1 MVSKIKFDLLFFK
14 SIPKCCILI
23 LESSD
28 ILIFY
33 PPILYQFHLTSF
45 FRPDNLKRKLTVCT
59 EVGIAGYAILFHTE
73 GLAKCHMGPTV
84 SLLRLVV
91 RNRSLQTG
99 SQTGLFEVFYI
110 DRSITPLIWN
120 KGPFL
125 YETQVPSNLAI
136 DPLLFASHS
145 LCCSNLKRL

>member
-1 MVSKIKFDLLFFK
+1 M
-14 SIPKCCILI
+14 
-23 LESSD
+23 
-28 ILIFY
+28 
-33 PPILYQFHLTSF
+33 
-45 FRPDNLKRKLTVCT
+45 CT

-120 KGPFL
+120 TDPFL
-125 YETQVPSNLAI
+125 YKTQIPSNLAI
-136 DPLLFASHS
+136 DPLLFASHR

>member
-1 MVSKIKFDLLFFK
+1 M
-14 SIPKCCILI
+14 
-23 LESSD
+23 
-28 ILIFY
+28 
-33 PPILYQFHLTSF
+33 
-45 FRPDNLKRKLTVCT
+45 CT

-120 KGPFL
+120 TDPFL
-125 YETQVPSNLAI
+125 YKTQTPSNLAI
-136 DPLLFASHS
+136 EPLLFASHR
-145 LCCSNLKRL
+145 LCCSDLKRFQIFFKKDKTQKTDGKTFPDTLCFQN